1 MHEKVN
7 ISREHREE
15 LRGTYASQ
23 AGALKRKLDEYR
35 AVPPERYFYELCYC
49 LMTPQSS
56 ALQCNEVA
64 LELERRRFLDRPFDP
79 APLLR
84 SWKGGYVR
92 FHNTK
97 AKRLLEA
104 RDAYP
109 SIAAMLTEDIE
120 DRKLRNIFAADI
132 RGIGMKEASHFLRN
146 IGRTRVTIVDR
157 HILRNLVRLGILS
170 AWPKSISQ
178 RRYLEI
184 EEAFEHL
191 ADILGI
197 PVDELDLLLWSRE
210 TGFLLK

>member
-1 MHEKVN
+1 MHEKAN
-7 ISREHREE
+7 ISGEHREE
-15 LRGTYASQ
+15 LRGMYASQ
-23 AGALKRKLDEYR
+23 SDALKRKLDEYR
-35 AVPPERYFYELCYC
+35 AVHPERYFYELCYC

-64 LELERRRFLDRPFDP
+64 MELERRRFLEHPFDP
-79 APLLR
+79 MPLLR

-97 AKRLLEA
+97 AARLLEA
-104 RDAYP
+104 RAAYP
-109 SIAAMLTEDIE
+109 SIAALLTDDME
-120 DRKLRNIFAADI
+120 DRKLRDILAGEI

-157 HILRNLVRLGILS
+157 HILRNLLRLGVIA
-170 AWPKSISQ
+170 AWPKSISR

-184 EEAFEHL
+184 EAAFEHL
-191 ADILGI
+191 AETLGI
-197 PVDELDLLLWSRE
+197 PADELDLLLWSRE